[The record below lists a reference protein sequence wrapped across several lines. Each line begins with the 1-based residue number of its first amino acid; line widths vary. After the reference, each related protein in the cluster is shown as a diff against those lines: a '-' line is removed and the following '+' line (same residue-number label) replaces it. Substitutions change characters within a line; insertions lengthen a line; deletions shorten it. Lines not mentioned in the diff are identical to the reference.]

1 MKSKLRLKRT
11 RGRRNKNRKEE
22 EGEDEVMKSFEDRIN
37 KRLKKIEEAGD
48 DKTINKD
55 SGFEDVEVEED

>member
-1 MKSKLRLKRT
+1 MKSKLRLKT